1 MRFASW
7 RLVEEILTL
16 SNVVLELVDSRD
28 PLNTRCPKLERL
40 AAKLGRP
47 VVVVINKADLVP
59 RPVCEAWVRYFR
71 EVEGLEAVYISAQ
84 RRLGTRVLR
93 GKVVEVAERAGARD
107 RIVVSVF
114 GVPKVGK
121 STLVN
126 TLKGRHSATTSPYPG
141 TPGYTVKARLYRIGG
156 RLYLVDTP
164 GVLPPEGG
172 GVESLIRSKPVD
184 ELDNPIAV
192 AAELVAKVLKY
203 NPKAFEVAYG
213 TTSASA
219 EEILAYV
226 AKRRGWVRGGE
237 PDLYEAAKALIR
249 DYLDGKIVYY
259 YEPPVRPP
267 GSPSGPEG

>member
-7 RLVEEILTL
+7 RLVEEVLTL
-16 SNVVLELVDSRD
+16 SNVALELVDSRD
-28 PLNTRCPKLERL
+28 PLNTRCLKLERL
-40 AAKLGRP
+40 AARLGRP
-47 VVVVINKADLVP
+47 VIVVINKADLVP
-59 RPVCEAWVRYFR
+59 RWVCEAWVRYFR
-71 EVEGLEAVYISAQ
+71 EVERLESVYVSAQ

-93 GKVVEVAERAGARD
+93 RKVVEVAERVGARE
-107 RIVVSVF
+107 RVVVSVF

-121 STLVN
+121 STLIN

-141 TPGYTVKARLYRIGG
+141 TPGYTTKARLYRIGG

-184 ELDNPIAV
+184 ELENPIKV
-192 AAELVAKVLKY
+192 AAELIAKVLKY

-213 TTSASA
+213 TTSTTA
-219 EEILAYV
+219 EEILEYIAR
-226 AKRRGWVRGGE
+226 KRGWVRGGE

-249 DYLDGKIVYY
+249 DYLDGKVVYY
-259 YEPPVRPP
+259 YEPPANPSS
-267 GSPSGPEG
+267 SPRNPRS